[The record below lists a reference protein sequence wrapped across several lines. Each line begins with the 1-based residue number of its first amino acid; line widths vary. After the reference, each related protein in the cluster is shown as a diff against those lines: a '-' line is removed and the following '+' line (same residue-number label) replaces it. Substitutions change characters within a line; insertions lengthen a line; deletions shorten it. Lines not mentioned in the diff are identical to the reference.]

1 METTRKHS
9 KKRDA
14 ILQCIC
20 STKSHPSAEWV
31 YQQLKP
37 QIPDLSLGTVYRNL
51 AMFKADGTIQS
62 LGTVAGLERYDGNT
76 DPHTHFIC
84 TACGKVIDL
93 ESVELPRLTL
103 QEAENGAGGSIASYQ
118 LQFFGQCADCCKKNS
133 N

>member
-14 ILQCIC
+14 ILHCIR
-20 STKSHPSAEWV
+20 STKCHPSAEWV

-93 ESVELPRLTL
+93 DYVELPTATL
-103 QEAENGAGGSIASYQ
+103 QEAEGGAGGSIQSYQ
-118 LQFFGQCADCCKKNS
+118 LQFFGHCTQCSQKQN
-133 N
+133 